1 MSKIL
6 KYKKI
11 IMLAL
16 ILVAAIICV
25 SASYITEY
33 NKTKVS
39 AETIFTTI
47 EETRTYKDSEE
58 FYKHFEYF
66 HIYASEYKTAH
77 EDLNGNLVNGKAV
90 FTIKSKNAENCKAKN
105 INVSVALAANWIEFQ
120 ALNDQ
125 AKDHSSK
132 NETTIK
138 ISNINQIFPAKGK
151 LWFTG
156 ADQPTLYVMIKWT
169 ENETNRYYTFI
180 ELSYDQFIAVPEIP
194 VEPTPTPTPA
204 Q

>member
-1 MSKIL
+1 MTTFRFSL
-6 KYKKI
+6 
-11 IMLAL
+11 LA
-16 ILVAAIICV
+16 
-25 SASYITEY
+25 T
-33 NKTKVS
+33 
-39 AETIFTTI
+39 FT
-47 EETRTYKDSEE
+47 S
-58 FYKHFEYF
+58 
-66 HIYASEYKTAH
+66 S
-77 EDLNGNLVNGKAV
+77 
-90 FTIKSKNAENCKAKN
+90 S
-105 INVSVALAANWIEFQ
+105 S
-120 ALNDQ
+120 
-125 AKDHSSK
+125 SSK

-156 ADQPTLYVMIKWT
+156 ANQPTLYVMIKWT